1 MADDDRA
8 ASRSLVAGEG
18 DMLLED
24 EDEHLNLS
32 FDDVDESALMQN
44 LQQSGPQELLQPP
57 PPAAD
62 VDVDSGS
69 TDCSLVKK
77 KQKAGMEPSAEDE
90 VLNYILG
97 TLVVRIVAAR
107 NLESVRSKGGGLG
120 DFLFGGNQQ
129 KQKNASAGGSTN
141 PYASVRWGP
150 TTQRT
155 SVVPGTTEPIWPRGE
170 ALYMDVTH
178 PRWDDDDDESSSDLA
193 KGSGSSSSSESS
205 SSSSKK
211 NPVSTTAPAPT
222 QPAVNKPHNTVS
234 TVPPSSS
241 TLRSTKVPKPIL
253 TVALFHANHNDGLHK
268 AGFQQQYGDSDDI
281 FLGMTSV
288 NLTALLTGKVAALDQ
303 WLPLAGGSSRQ
314 KAAVRIVCEY
324 EPSDAAPHAGDVV
337 LFTSY
342 CRPADL
348 YPAVPG
354 RRYTVQELTGGL
366 LWDSGGGGGDDD
378 VLISW
383 TSPEG
388 WVSTFRVHRNMLIC
402 VNRHHSVVNKCQ
414 DELASLKERIAH
426 SPMVHVV
433 QETVHRVPDEGLLSV
448 GGEALQ
454 MGLSLLNR
462 WVDGGIQTTA
472 SDLTFATNW
481 DGRHNPSATAS
492 LATTSLDDDDESEDH
507 NNEHATRL
515 AAVVSPKDH
524 PELSDATRL
533 RLDAAPALP
542 NMPACPITG
551 EPMRDPVV
559 AADGHTYER
568 SAIARWLLQSD
579 KSPLT
584 GSVLSH
590 KDLVPNYMLLSS
602 LQEQQQQQAAAGLS
616 SSSSSQEV
624 ESAVIDMEEEE
635 EVTAEVNIDD

>member
-1 MADDDRA
+1 M
-8 ASRSLVAGEG
+8 G
-18 DMLLED
+18 
-24 EDEHLNLS
+24 
-32 FDDVDESALMQN
+32 QWWW
-44 LQQSGPQELLQPP
+44 
-57 PPAAD
+57 
-62 VDVDSGS
+62 
-69 TDCSLVKK
+69 
-77 KQKAGMEPSAEDE
+77 
-90 VLNYILG
+90 
-97 TLVVRIVAAR
+97 R
-107 NLESVRSKGGGLG
+107 N
-120 DFLFGGNQQ
+120 
-129 KQKNASAGGSTN
+129 
-141 PYASVRWGP
+141 
-150 TTQRT
+150 
-155 SVVPGTTEPIWPRGE
+155 
-170 ALYMDVTH
+170 H
-178 PRWDDDDDESSSDLA
+178 
-193 KGSGSSSSSESS
+193 
-205 SSSSKK
+205 
-211 NPVSTTAPAPT
+211 
-222 QPAVNKPHNTVS
+222 
-234 TVPPSSS
+234 
-241 TLRSTKVPKPIL
+241 
-253 TVALFHANHNDGLHK
+253 
-268 AGFQQQYGDSDDI
+268 
-281 FLGMTSV
+281 
-288 NLTALLTGKVAALDQ
+288 
-303 WLPLAGGSSRQ
+303 
-314 KAAVRIVCEY
+314 
-324 EPSDAAPHAGDVV
+324 
-337 LFTSY
+337 
-342 CRPADL
+342 
-348 YPAVPG
+348 
-354 RRYTVQELTGGL
+354 
-366 LWDSGGGGGDDD
+366 GGGDDD

-492 LATTSLDDDDESEDH
+492 LATTSLDDDDDESEDTDH

-515 AAVVSPKDH
+515 AAVSPKDH

-602 LQEQQQQQAAAGLS
+602 LQEQQQQQAAGLS
-616 SSSSSQEV
+616 SSSQTV
-624 ESAVIDMEEEE
+624 ESAVIDTEELE